1 MNKKIIQKSTL
12 IKPLFL
18 SIIIS
23 LFSLMPFKV
32 KAVNLALNVSYLG
45 QWTVNYQMVTGVG
58 ACIYTNTG
66 TSGYVTANGQCSP
79 EVFLP
84 SSGLSG
90 KAWNKEYIM
99 EIQYFIYEGREQQ
112 SNGYINNTPVL
123 QINHNGGVFYGSYIG
138 SDIQQATIGSTVISM
153 YFKLDNGID
162 GTQYFNSSSSMRL
175 TPYVGMFTGETS
187 AMGSKVGVFASSG
200 ENNNQDIIN
209 SINQLKIDNNSWLS
223 QINQNIQ
230 EVRQAIID
238 SQGAVNNINN
248 TINNSIDETQQTSDE
263 GTANAEQGKQ
273 DMEQASTNVFGVIG
287 NVVGAFGTA
296 PRGNCELPMN
306 LGNID
311 FGRINFCSGKPS
323 QWQTML
329 GGAMSIVLVYVIY
342 RIAKNVFG
350 IFLSAMAFAQGNG
363 KVQKD

>member
-1 MNKKIIQKSTL
+1 MKKKRIQKKLKIFSQSL
-12 IKPLFL
+12 AIL
-18 SIIIS
+18 

-32 KAVNLALNVSYLG
+32 KAVNMTLNVSYLG

-58 ACIYTNTG
+58 ACVYTNTG
-66 TSGYVTANGQCSP
+66 TSGYVTASGQCSP
-79 EVFLP
+79 EVYLP
-84 SSGLSG
+84 PSGLSG

-153 YFKLDNGID
+153 YFKLDNGIE

-209 SINQLKIDNNSWLS
+209 SINQLKIDNNNWLS

-248 TINNSIDETQQTSDE
+248 TINNSIDETQQASDE
-263 GTANAEQGKQ
+263 GTANAEQSQ
-273 DMEQASTNVFGVIG
+273 TDNETASQNIIG
-287 NVVGAFGTA
+287 VVGNIVQVFYTPA
-296 PRGNCELPMN
+296 GNCN
-306 LGNID
+306 IDVDLGNLD
-311 FGRINFCSGKPS
+311 LGNLNFCSGKPREFEQIINLAGS
-323 QWQTML
+323 ILIVYACYRVARTIFRIWLTLSIFGQ
-329 GGAMSIVLVYVIY
+329 GGNT
-342 RIAKNVFG
+342 KG
-350 IFLSAMAFAQGNG
+350 D
-363 KVQKD
+363 K